1 MSRLRYAGL
10 LAFMTLLPWMAACS
24 HAPFQQQ
31 PKTTV
36 APSNAKAV
44 ELSKSPAKPE
54 QSAEVPVDV
63 LSAQKAL
70 AELGYDVGKAD
81 GLVGPATRAAVE
93 SFQKDQALSP
103 DGKLSASLL
112 RLLTE
117 RVAQLPKST
126 TVTAKAGD
134 IIVYADGT
142 VDNSDNERAVQWDS
156 DADRSVVAL
165 RPSTRGWP
173 QAARA
178 GLDWAVSHALDNH
191 NATSFQWSSTGVSQK
206 FEIHVL
212 PGLSPGETKLAGA
225 ASCRRFDL
233 REMDSSTRYPGLACK
248 DTKGWYIPHSSIR
261 IARPATALHISSP
274 KTADVR

>member
-1 MSRLRYAGL
+1 MSRFPYAAI

-31 PKTTV
+31 AKTTV

-44 ELSKSPAKPE
+44 ELSKSPVKPE
-54 QSAEVPVDV
+54 QSAEVAMDV

-70 AELGYDVGKAD
+70 AELGYDVGHAD

-93 SFQKDQALSP
+93 SFQKDQGVSP
-103 DGKLSASLL
+103 DGKLSLSLL
-112 RLLTE
+112 RLLADK
-117 RVAQLPKST
+117 VAQLPKST

-134 IIVYADGT
+134 IIVYADGA
-142 VDNSDNERAVQWDS
+142 VDNSDNERAVQWD
-156 DADRSVVAL
+156 DGADRSVVAL

-173 QAARA
+173 PAARA
-178 GLDWAVSHALDNH
+178 GLDWAISHALDNH
-191 NATSFQWSSTGVSQK
+191 DATSFKWSSTGVNRK

-212 PGLSPGETKLAGA
+212 AGLSPGDTKLAGA

-233 REMDSSTRYPGLACK
+233 REMESSTRYPGLACK
-248 DTKGWYIPHSSIR
+248 DTKGWYFPHSSIR
-261 IARPATALHISSP
+261 IAQPATALHISSP